1 MFKSLDNQALLEAYY
16 EAIRL
21 NLEIGFISILKEE
34 LDARG
39 LTTEKPKGIHFV
51 NRSI

>member
-1 MFKSLDNQALLEAYY
+1 MLEAYY

-21 NLEIGFISILKEE
+21 NLELGFISILKEE

-39 LTTEKPKGIHFV
+39 ITIEEPKGIQFV
-51 NRSI
+51 KRSI